1 MCGED
6 KNESHPPHLLQENG
20 GLLNP
25 GMNLL
30 IARSGVGKSAA
41 MINFALETL
50 LQGKHVLHF
59 TAGMT
64 SEKAHHYYQEI
75 FADFQRLYPA
85 TQNVSWDEIYHRF
98 IVISYLEPNAMI
110 SDLEKEIETICSSA
124 HLEPGL
130 ILVDG
135 LDVDAETNNNLDKM
149 KSLAAKRGT
158 RILASL
164 RIHRA
169 KDGHLDLD
177 GSVNMAKA
185 HTDRIYFLE
194 PAPSQDRINLE
205 LMSGETPSLL
215 PIYFCP
221 HNFVFKSA

>member
-6 KNESHPPHLLQENG
+6 KNESHPLHLLQEKG
-20 GLLNP
+20 GSLNP

-41 MINFALETL
+41 MINFALATL

-64 SEKAHHYYQEI
+64 SEKTHHYYKEI
-75 FADFQRLYPA
+75 FTDLQRLYP
-85 TQNVSWDEIYHRF
+85 NVQKVGWEDIYHRF

-110 SDLEKEIETICSSA
+110 SDLDKEIETICKSA
-124 HLEPGL
+124 NLQPGL
-130 ILVDG
+130 IIVDG
-135 LDVDAETNNNLDKM
+135 LDIDDETSAHLDKV
-149 KSLAAKRGT
+149 KSVASKREMQ
-158 RILASL
+158 ILASL

-169 KDGHLDLD
+169 KDGHLDVD

-185 HTDRIYFLE
+185 HTDRIYLME

-205 LMSGETPSLL
+205 LFSDNGNSHL
-215 PIYFCP
+215 PVYFCP
-221 HNFVFKSA
+221 HNFIFKSA

>member
-6 KNESHPPHLLQENG
+6 QNESHPLHLLQEKG
-20 GLLNP
+20 GALNP

-64 SEKAHHYYQEI
+64 SEKVHHYYQEI
-75 FADFQRLYPA
+75 FADFQRLYPVS
-85 TQNVSWDEIYHRF
+85 QMVSWDAIHHRL

-110 SDLEKEIETICSSA
+110 GDLEKEIDTICQSA

-135 LDVDAETNNNLDKM
+135 LDVDGETTHHLDKM
-149 KSLAAKRGT
+149 KSVAVKSGT

-177 GSVNMAKA
+177 GSVSMAKA

-194 PAPSQDRINLE
+194 PAPSKDRINLE
-205 LMSGETPSLL
+205 LMSNEGPSLL

-221 HNFVFKSA
+221 HNFVFKNA